1 MANNTQTPAQE
12 SRKAYL
18 HYAFQFGQ
26 SFVREPN
33 GAALK
38 AEFNQKFGDDPEA
51 FEQFNSG
58 IREEETKRSE
68 LGMTPEQYHAHH
80 ETNIRALNDRREAI
94 HVASLGR

>member
-12 SRKAYL
+12 SRKANL

-51 FEQFNSG
+51 F
-58 IREEETKRSE
+58 
-68 LGMTPEQYHAHH
+68 
-80 ETNIRALNDRREAI
+80 
-94 HVASLGR
+94 